1 MATNSQ
7 RPNNYVYFCV
17 ACASLNSVLLG
28 YDIGVAGGA
37 MFIARDVLT
46 LSDVQVEIILA
57 SLNLAA
63 IPGAV
68 LARPVSDNL
77 GRTKTLALASSLFIA
92 GSSVMAFAS
101 NFWILLLGRIVL
113 GLAVGTGLSIDPLYI
128 SEIAPPSHRGSLVSW
143 SEGAINVGILF
154 GFITTFALAG
164 LDPKIS
170 WRVML
175 GLGGVFPL
183 VMLILS
189 TCCMPETP
197 RFLAKIGNT
206 EEAER
211 VLKRLCSTAQE
222 VERILDD
229 LREDQIRR
237 SGLEDV
243 TFRQLLWHEDTTIRY
258 MVTTVLC
265 VAVAQQLSGV
275 EAFMYYSPF
284 LFKQVGFQTRSEIL
298 GLTAMMGFAKTVT
311 LVFVACLLD
320 TKGAGRR
327 RMLFWSYVGMAISLF
342 FLAWGSFSSLRGV
355 VVVSIFCYV
364 VMFSVGAGP
373 ITWLF
378 SAEIMPTNVRA
389 RGMVLATTMNRF
401 AGATIGMTFLSAS
414 NASASGALL
423 SFALVCTTCAFFCY
437 VYCPETQGKT
447 LEEMYAAFSKM
458 SGVGMSGR
466 AGAGGRRAPSPTCV
480 AR

>member
-1 MATNSQ
+1 
-7 RPNNYVYFCV
+7 
-17 ACASLNSVLLG
+17 
-28 YDIGVAGGA
+28 
-37 MFIARDVLT
+37 
-46 LSDVQVEIILA
+46 
-57 SLNLAA
+57 
-63 IPGAV
+63 
-68 LARPVSDNL
+68 
-77 GRTKTLALASSLFIA
+77 
-92 GSSVMAFAS
+92 
-101 NFWILLLGRIVL
+101 
-113 GLAVGTGLSIDPLYI
+113 
-128 SEIAPPSHRGSLVSW
+128 
-143 SEGAINVGILF
+143 
-154 GFITTFALAG
+154 
-164 LDPKIS
+164 
-170 WRVML
+170 
-175 GLGGVFPL
+175 
-183 VMLILS
+183 
-189 TCCMPETP
+189 
-197 RFLAKIGNT
+197 
-206 EEAER
+206 
-211 VLKRLCSTAQE
+211 
-222 VERILDD
+222 
-229 LREDQIRR
+229 
-237 SGLEDV
+237 
-243 TFRQLLWHEDTTIRY
+243 

-466 AGAGGRRAPSPTCV
+466 AGAGGRIGWRGGGGGPNIPLSEQGMSGSIELRRRVVESSRERGGGGGGGGGSGGGNNNTIV
-480 AR
+480 KS